1 MLGDAAG
8 VREVASGVRPGVL
21 LKVACSPIVLPFF
34 VPSIVPVLPT
44 LLPTLLHFLEELH
57 HSRHTRLFHV
67 SCLPISCSSGCWG
80 VCAACWLADLHGV
93 RRGML

>member
-34 VPSIVPVLPT
+34 VPSKYRSCAPNIAPNVAP
-44 LLPTLLHFLEELH
+44 FLGGIT
-57 HSRHTRLFHV
+57 S
-67 SCLPISCSSGCWG
+67 
-80 VCAACWLADLHGV
+80 
-93 RRGML
+93 